1 MATSAASA
9 VTITTTRSA
18 TPGDVDEVDLF
29 SIQILDPLGSLT
41 GKTTNLTGSITVVA
55 ALTSLTLDDV
65 SAGCT
70 LDFGGVGTAAGAPTL
85 VFDQVAGLTITAS
98 QMPLKAVTATE
109 WLAGGLTAPWLGSLT
124 VTGRVPSPDQPGV
137 RLAGDLGAGLVFTG
151 QDAAGKSLGTLA
163 VAGTI
168 RKGIQA
174 TGAIGAITAAKWDGG
189 LVKVQLNALSVGTL
203 SVTGDM
209 SNEQTTLTQAP
220 DAKKKALDTLTVGGK
235 MSGASVTATGN
246 IGTMTV
252 GAILQSTI
260 QAGELNGPAA
270 GRAGIGTLEIKGVAD
285 TRVQDWLVASTIQAW
300 TLGTVTL
307 RNVQPANTGKPLG
320 ITGHSLG
327 AYTRYE
333 ADKVIKTLSNL
344 SGPKTDP
351 VDADEDFAVSLPW

>member
-1 MATSAASA
+1 LLFTVAS
-9 VTITTTRSA
+9 
-18 TPGDVDEVDLF
+18 
-29 SIQILDPLGSLT
+29 
-41 GKTTNLTGSITVVA
+41 TGSITVAA
-55 ALTSLTLDDV
+55 ALNSLTLDDV

-85 VFDQVAGLTITAS
+85 VFDQVAGLTITAP

-174 TGAIGAITAAKWDGG
+174 TGVIGAIAAAKWDGG

-209 SNEQTTLTQAP
+209 SNVQTTLTQAP
-220 DAKKKALDTLTVGGK
+220 DAKKKAMDTLTVGGK
-235 MSGASVTATGN
+235 MSGASVTAAGN

-260 QAGELNGPAA
+260 QAGELSGPAA
-270 GRAGIGTLEIKGVAD
+270 GHAGIGTLEIKGVAD
-285 TRVQDWLVASTIQAW
+285 TRVPDWLVASTIQAW

-307 RNVQPANTGKPLG
+307 RNVQPANAGTPLG

-333 ADKVIKTLSNL
+333 AGTVIKTLSNL
-344 SGPKTDP
+344 SGPKADP
-351 VDADEDFAVSLPW
+351 VDADEDFAVSLPL